1 MEIIPAI
8 DVSGGK
14 CVRLFKGRKGTEK
27 VYYEN
32 PLDALDFWVKQGAQ
46 RLHFVDLDGAWGSDK
61 NKLLLKKMIIKAS
74 DIVKVQIGGGIRTY
88 EAAVELIEIGADRII
103 LGTLAVKNPEIIERL
118 ARKIGSEC
126 IIVAL
131 DYKNGRIT
139 THGWTKQSD
148 KNPFIFGKKISNL
161 GAGYILFSAVES
173 DGAFTGPD
181 LDNIKKMVNTVRI
194 PVYAAGGVRHEKDI
208 RDLKNIGVHGVIIG
222 KAFYERK
229 ISFSIIKNS
238 KYND

>member
-74 DIVKVQIGGGIRTY
+74 DIIKVQIGGGIRTF

-131 DYKNGRIT
+131 DYKNGRIA

-181 LDNIKKMVNTVRI
+181 LDNIKKMVNTVKI
-194 PVYAAGGVRHEKDI
+194 PVFAAGGVRHEKDI

-229 ISFSIIKNS
+229 IPF
-238 KYND
+238 

>member
-61 NKLLLKKMIIKAS
+61 NKLLLKNMIIKAS

-103 LGTLAVKNPEIIERL
+103 LGTLAVKNPEIIEKL

-131 DYKNGRIT
+131 DYKNGRIA

-148 KNPFIFGKKISNL
+148 KNPFNFGKEISNL
-161 GAGYILFSAVES
+161 GAGYILFSAVEA

-181 LDNIKKMVNTVRI
+181 LDNIEKMVNTVKI
-194 PVYAAGGVRHEKDI
+194 PVYAAGGVRNEKDI
-208 RDLKNIGVHGVIIG
+208 RDLKNIGVLGVIIG

-229 ISFSIIKNS
+229 IPFSIIKNS